1 MFSISKKNQAHI
13 YFAISVLAYGFIAFG
28 IERSQ
33 FVALVLSFGILF
45 FCYYKMVVD
54 HSENLKF
61 LLIATIGLRILFGWV
76 LPNLSQDFYR
86 FIWDGRLLIQGINP
100 YLHFPKYLILDPN
113 FQMKQADLLVSKMG
127 ELSAGHFSNYPPI
140 NQFLFAIAG
149 FLSSNSIVGSVLILR
164 IIIILAD
171 LGTLYFGQ
179 KLLRN
184 LGLETHRIFWY
195 LLNPLVILE
204 CTGNLHFEGVMLFF
218 LVLSFYFLQKNK
230 WQLSAFLIGISIS
243 LKLLPL
249 MLLPLFYQKLGF
261 KKSIG
266 FYGIAIGINLL
277 LFLPFVSSELIQN
290 YTETIG
296 LWFTNFEFNASIY
309 YILREIG
316 YYHRG
321 FNMIHTIGKYIPI
334 FMILFIVF
342 MSFFTKIKTEIDL
355 FNAALLVLS
364 VYLFTATTVHPWYV
378 VNLILLS
385 VFTKFRFSFYWSFL
399 IILSYFAYSNESFKE
414 YMVLIFIEYSI
425 VYFVFFYGLR
435 KRYLARKSIL

>member
-1 MFSISKKNQAHI
+1 
-13 YFAISVLAYGFIAFG
+13 L
-28 IERSQ
+28 
-33 FVALVLSFGILF
+33 
-45 FCYYKMVVD
+45 YY
-54 HSENLKF
+54 
-61 LLIATIGLRILFGWV
+61 
-76 LPNLSQDFYR
+76 
-86 FIWDGRLLIQGINP
+86 
-100 YLHFPKYLILDPN
+100 
-113 FQMKQADLLVSKMG
+113 
-127 ELSAGHFSNYPPI
+127 
-140 NQFLFAIAG
+140 
-149 FLSSNSIVGSVLILR
+149 
-164 IIIILAD
+164 
-171 LGTLYFGQ
+171 GQ

-218 LVLSFYFLQKNK
+218 LVGSFYFLQKKK
-230 WQLSAFLIGISIS
+230 WQLSAFIFGISIS
-243 LKLLPL
+243 IKLLPL

-261 KKSIG
+261 KKSIV
-266 FYGIAIGINLL
+266 FFIIAIGTNLV
-277 LFLPFVSSELIQN
+277 LFLPFLSSELIHN

-334 FMILFIVF
+334 FMILFIAF
-342 MSFFTKIKTEIDL
+342 MSFFTKIKSEIDL

-378 VNLILLS
+378 VNLVLLS
-385 VFTKFRFSFYWSFL
+385 IFTKFKFAFYWSFL

-414 YMVLIFIEYSI
+414 NMVLIFIEYCI
-425 VYFVFFYGLR
+425 VYFVFFYGLKQRYFR
-435 KRYLARKSIL
+435 KN